1 MSVLP
6 SPANANGSEA
16 GITLDLPHFS
26 DIGLAGSSLI
36 SGIFRRAVFARLESL
51 GGGHLEIRDADGVKH
66 FGDKDTDLSVVIRV
80 HDSRFYRAVA
90 LGGSMGA
97 GESYI
102 DGAWSCSDLTKLIQL
117 FSRNLESS
125 NRLGGVI
132 DSLISFARRLG
143 HRLNRNTRSGS
154 RKNISA
160 HYDLSNQ
167 FYELF
172 LDPTMTYSSGVFTS
186 DDDTMQD
193 ASIEKYD
200 RLCRKLSLCEDDHL
214 LEIGTGWGGFSIH
227 AAKHYGCRITT
238 TTISKEQHAYAKK
251 RIEVEGL
258 QDQIELLCED
268 YRDLTGQYDKAVSI
282 EMIEAVGHE
291 FLPTY
296 FQQCSNLL
304 KPNGLFAFQAITIP
318 DQRYD
323 SYRRS
328 VDFIQRYVFPGGFLP
343 SVGALA
349 STVGR
354 HTDMQ
359 WIHFEDFAEHYAR
372 TLECWRKSLFE
383 KVSQARELGMS
394 DSFLRLWEFYLC
406 YCEGGFREKQIGV
419 AQILLQKP
427 SNRRPAKF
435 PGLGE

>member
-1 MSVLP
+1 M
-6 SPANANGSEA
+6 
-16 GITLDLPHFS
+16 
-26 DIGLAGSSLI
+26 
-36 SGIFRRAVFARLESL
+36 FRRAVFARLESL

-372 TLECWRKSLFE
+372 TLDCWRKSLFE
-383 KVSQARELGMS
+383 KVSQVRELGMS

>member
-16 GITLDLPHFS
+16 GIALDLPHFS

-36 SGIFRRAVFARLESL
+36 SGMFRRAVFARLESL
-51 GGGHLEIRDADGVKH
+51 VGGHLEIRDADGVKH
-66 FGDKDTDLSVVIRV
+66 FGDKGTDLSVLIRV

-125 NRLGGVI
+125 NRLGGIV
-132 DSLISFARRLG
+132 DSLICIARRWG
-143 HRLNRNTRSGS
+143 HRLNRNTRTGS

-160 HYDLSNQ
+160 HYDLSNR

-186 DDDTMQD
+186 DADTMQD

-214 LEIGTGWGGFSIH
+214 LEIGTGWGGFSLH
-227 AAKHYGCRITT
+227 AAKNYGCKITT

-251 RIEVEGL
+251 RIEEEGL

-328 VDFIQRYVFPGGFLP
+328 VDFIQKYVFPGGFLP

-349 STVGR
+349 TTVGR

-383 KVSQARELGMS
+383 KVSQVRELGMS